1 MIAVLHRQLNSYG
14 HSFWFYC
21 VLSAFALGLGVL
33 ISMFHGVYQYA
44 NFEYVLS
51 YLTVLFSLLLPIF
64 TIATMQEERKKGV
77 AGFLR
82 ALPISDRTLV
92 LGKLLAM
99 LLVLVALTAVLLF
112 IPVLLSVFGTVY
124 YPSAYMAV
132 LGFFCFGAA
141 MLALD
146 TFFAL
151 CLKNRWAALAVTY
164 ATTGGFVILSYLS
177 SSVTGVWAEILS
189 KLSLFGAYA
198 PFVFGIVDLD
208 SVVLYLSVGALFTGL
223 TLLLARK
230 LTEE

>member
-1 MIAVLHRQLNSYG
+1 MIAALHRQLNSYG

-33 ISMFHGVYQYA
+33 VSMFHGIYQYA

-51 YLTVLFSLLLPIF
+51 YLTVFFALLLPIF
-64 TIATMQEERKKGV
+64 TVSTMQEERKKGV
-77 AGFLR
+77 AGFLSS
-82 ALPISDRTLV
+82 LPISARTLV
-92 LGKLLAM
+92 IGKLLAM
-99 LLVLVALTAVLLF
+99 LLILVILTAVLLF
-112 IPVLLSVFGTVY
+112 VPVLLGMFGTVY

-132 LGFFCFGAA
+132 LAFFLFGVA

-146 TFFAL
+146 GFLAL
-151 CLKNRWAALAVTY
+151 CLKNKWAALAATY
-164 ATTGGFVILSYLS
+164 AVTGALVILSYLS
-177 SSVTGVWAEILS
+177 ASTTGILAEILA

-208 SVVLYLSVGALFTGL
+208 AVVLYLSVGALFTVL
-223 TLLLARK
+223 TLLLSRK